1 MLKSFKRLVLWSKFR
16 YYGKLSDRYHARM
29 KACETGGDEFVYWFE
44 KSYTMMDKQIEA
56 LNELYA
62 MRVDV

>member
-29 KACETGGDEFVYWFE
+29 KACETGGDEFVYWFN
-44 KSYTMMDKQIEA
+44 KACTIMDRQFEA
-56 LNELYA
+56 LDKLYA